1 MNSAISK
8 AEPSIAVLIPCLN
21 EENTIG
27 KVVND
32 FKIHLPK
39 AHVYVCDNGSIDNS
53 MAVALANGAVVFK
66 EKKQGKGNAVRKMF
80 EEIEADIYIMVDGD
94 DTYPAEEVSELIEPI
109 INEEADMVV
118 ATRLAQAN
126 RDSFSFS
133 HKMGNRLLRSMLNLC
148 FHAQLSDILS
158 GYRVMNRDFVKTI
171 PITSRGFEIEAELT
185 LQALSKG
192 FVIKE
197 LPTNYRS
204 RPKGSESKIRTFSD
218 GYAILMTIIA
228 FTRDFRP
235 MTFFPI
241 LSLLLFIGGLI
252 PGWRVISAYLKT
264 GRVNYISSGVLAVSM
279 IILSFFFLITG
290 FFIHTLNR
298 RFNEI
303 SIMLR
308 QKHKETIKKR

>member
-1 MNSAISK
+1 MNTGISK
-8 AEPSIAVLIPCLN
+8 PEPAIAVLIPCLN
-21 EENTIG
+21 EENTIK

-32 FKIHLPK
+32 FKMYLPK
-39 AHVYVCDNGSIDNS
+39 ARIYVCDNGSIDNS
-53 MAVALANGAVVFK
+53 IKLASENGAVVFK
-66 EKKQGKGNAVRKMF
+66 EKKRGKGNAVRKMF

-94 DTYPAEEVSELIEPI
+94 DTYPAEEVSKLIEPI

-133 HKMGNRLLRSMLNLC
+133 HKMGNKLLRSMLNLC

-171 PITSRGFEIEAELT
+171 PITSRGFEIETELT

-197 LPTNYRS
+197 LPINYRS
-204 RPKGSESKIRTFSD
+204 RPEGSESKIRTFSD

-235 MTFFPI
+235 MTFFPV
-241 LSLLLFIGGLI
+241 LSSFLFLGGLV
-252 PGWRVISAYLKT
+252 PGWRVINAYLQT
-264 GRVNYISSGVLAVSM
+264 GRVNYISSAILATSM

-303 SIMLR
+303 SIMLQQMKNR
-308 QKHKETIKKR
+308 